1 MFKWFLYKGLWRTF
15 KPQALSHNLLED
27 CQGYLRNV
35 IHLLLPGIEYL
46 PDSLSYVLTSPRHQ
60 IFVRLCLTPYGTRPP
75 VYLYPV

>member
-1 MFKWFLYKGLWRTF
+1 LKIAKDIFVG
-15 KPQALSHNLLED
+15 D
-27 CQGYLRNV
+27 IDGDV